1 MLRKKI
7 FNIPLQIDL
16 DPEAERQFNEVS
28 ARHFISFV
36 RVGVV
41 IGLLTY
47 QVWMVWDAGMGT
59 PESFVTALHLRMTM
73 MAFFA
78 LVFLST
84 FKRGAERFIYEIA
97 GITLL
102 ATVASTY
109 FTLGLVTHDG
119 IPLGMMLCGGIGMI
133 PFVFVTAMTRFRPAF
148 VIVMLNIAVID
159 TALYLGHA
167 SQEFLFS
174 ANFTHGTMA
183 ILSLCV
189 TYVSIQYR
197 RHAFLMEVNLARART
212 EAEGAT
218 NARTELLATMS
229 HEVRTSLK
237 NMLGFVTRLRETQL
251 DGTQKD
257 YVETIRYSG
266 DTLLTIL
273 SDILDTSSSDGGKI
287 EIEPVDFSVER
298 LITGVIALTRSRA
311 DEKGV
316 NISPTID
323 KNVPIY
329 LRGDLKRLRQ
339 VLLNL
344 VGNAIKFTEKKGG
357 RVSISVNDAGGAGP
371 NHLIRFQVE
380 DMGTGISEAQRAK
393 LFTAEHAARQY
404 DGTGPGLAVC
414 RRIVE
419 LMNGTIGCRSTSGS
433 GSTFWFE
440 VPLSPAKGGKSS

>member
-1 MLRKKI
+1 MLRKKL

-16 DPEAERQFNEVS
+16 DSEAEKQFNEVS

-47 QVWMVWDAGMGT
+47 QVWMVWDAGMG

-84 FKRGAERFIYEIA
+84 FMRGVERFIYEIA
-97 GITLL
+97 GVTLL

-109 FTLGLVTHDG
+109 FTIGLV
-119 IPLGMMLCGGIGMI
+119 PNGMMLCSGIGMI
-133 PFVFVTAMTRFRPAF
+133 PFVFITAMTRFRPAF
-148 VIVMLNIAVID
+148 VIVMLTIAVMD
-159 TALYLGHA
+159 TALYFGHA
-167 SQEFLFS
+167 SQGFLFS
-174 ANFTHGTMA
+174 ANFTHATMA

-197 RHAFLMEVNLARART
+197 RHAFLMELNLARART

-218 NARTELLATMS
+218 RARTELLATMS

-237 NMLGFVTRLRETQL
+237 NMLGFVARLRDTQL
-251 DGTQKD
+251 DGAQKD

-273 SDILDTSSSDGGKI
+273 GDILDTSASDGGKI

-311 DEKGV
+311 DEKSLQ
-316 NISPTID
+316 ISPSID

-344 VGNAIKFTEKKGG
+344 VGNAIKFTDKKGG
-357 RVSISVNDAGGAGP
+357 RISITVNDAGGAGP

-380 DMGTGISEAQRAK
+380 DMGAGITEEQRAK
-393 LFTAEHAARQY
+393 LFTAEHAAHQY

-414 RRIVE
+414 RRIIE
-419 LMNGTIGCRSTSGS
+419 LMNGTIGCRSTAGS
-433 GSTFWFE
+433 GSVFWFE
-440 VPLSPAKGGKSS
+440 VPLSPAKSGKPQ